1 MQDKKIEAPI
11 KDGWIDESKET
22 TDDSNDHIPIDIYN
36 KCFGEKQEAIKIID
50 LEARKGYNCVIHT
63 TARNSYEKY
72 IGDGWY
78 EFYKEKKLKAGDELS
93 FSMRPHADFMYVF
106 VIRS

>member
-1 MQDKKIEAPI
+1 MTHVLK
-11 KDGWIDESKET
+11 
-22 TDDSNDHIPIDIYN
+22 HIPIDIYN

-72 IGDGWY
+72 IGDG
-78 EFYKEKKLKAGDELS
+78 
-93 FSMRPHADFMYVF
+93 
-106 VIRS
+106 